1 MSEYHTAVHPSG
13 TILWQS
19 GRGGLMK
26 SMQLTDAAL
35 TQFADAEELAEAI
48 QLTADVS
55 FLRAAMQT
63 RAELLSGHTP
73 PSRMPTRQDLAEAEK
88 NLLNHGHLT
97 RNNRDDMR

>member
-1 MSEYHTAVHPSG
+1 MTEAHRAVHPSG

-19 GRGGLMK
+19 GRGGLMEA
-26 SMQLTDAAL
+26 MQVTEGAF

-55 FLRAAMQT
+55 FLKAAMQV

-73 PSRMPTRQDLAEAEK
+73 PSSKMATRDDLAEAERK
-88 NLLNHGHLT
+88 LRNHG
-97 RNNRDDMR
+97 RSN